1 MEEVT
6 PPIEPTAEDP
16 AKLPSFYVI
25 AAEYFAMQG
34 DTSVRDALHEFL
46 QLIDPE
52 GTAQEYV
59 EDIHYFMDEYK
70 RRNPVV
76 TPEMAEEIFEQALKE
91 LENGQ

>member
-1 MEEVT
+1 MHGKNEFGKT
-6 PPIEPTAEDP
+6 GAQRQPWRIPCI
-16 AKLPSFYVI
+16 VI
-25 AAEYFAMQG
+25 YFAMQG